1 MAQRGLPSMPSL
13 QTLAVVMEKPQCLR
27 LDRVGLSVP
36 GEQDLLVEIGASGIS
51 TGTEKLLW
59 TGRMPHFPG
68 MGYPLIPGYESVG
81 RVLEAGRNS
90 SRRAGD
96 FVFVPGARCYP
107 EVRSLFGGAAKTVVV
122 PSHRALAMDQQLGER
137 AVLLALA
144 ATAHHAM
151 NLPHLE
157 APDLIVGHGVLGRLL
172 ARLCMLRGGPPPTVW
187 ERDPLRRPGQSSPQD
202 FAQGPQQSAPVAVF
216 SEALPEV
223 PNSLAAK
230 LSSSISAARSP
241 VDYPVVQ
248 PEDDPRRDYRCIV
261 DASGDASHLD
271 QLIARIAPGGQL
283 VLAGFYA
290 DLLHFS
296 FAPAFMRELSI
307 RVAAEWKEQDL
318 HAVKR
323 FVESGQLSLDGLIT
337 HRMPAQEANRAYE
350 TAFTD
355 PSCLKMVLDWSSCQ

>member
-1 MAQRGLPSMPSL
+1 
-13 QTLAVVMEKPQCLR
+13 MEKPQCLR
-27 LDRVGLSVP
+27 LDRVGLSLP
-36 GEQDLLVEIGASGIS
+36 GEQDLLVDIGASGIS

-59 TGRMPHFPG
+59 SGRMPHFPG

-81 RVLEAGRNS
+81 RVLEAGKAS
-90 SRRAGD
+90 SRRPGD

-107 EVRSLFGGAAKTVVV
+107 EVRSLFGGAAKTVVL
-122 PSHRALAMDQQLGER
+122 PSHRALALDQQLGER

-144 ATAHHAM
+144 ATAHHAL
-151 NLPHLE
+151 NLPHLD
-157 APDLIVGHGVLGRLL
+157 APDLIIGHGVLGRLL
-172 ARLCMLRGGPPPTVW
+172 ARLCMLRGGPVPTVW
-187 ERDPLRRPGQSSPQD
+187 ERDPLRMPVTKGLAPGPK
-202 FAQGPQQSAPVAVF
+202 QSAPVAV
-216 SEALPEV
+216 SSNAWPEAPTS
-223 PNSLAAK
+223 PAAPF
-230 LSSSISAARSP
+230 SSSISAARSP

-248 PEDDPRRDYRCIV
+248 PEDDPRRDYRCVV

-307 RVAAEWKEQDL
+307 RVAAEWKEHDL
-318 HAVKR
+318 HAVR
-323 FVESGQLSLDGLIT
+323 HAVESGRLDLDGLIT
-337 HRMPAQEANRAYE
+337 HRMPAQQANLAYE

-355 PSCLKMVLDWSSCQ
+355 PSCLKMVLDWSSCP

>member
-1 MAQRGLPSMPSL
+1 MPGL
-13 QTLAVVMEKPQCLR
+13 QTLAVVMEKPQRLR
-27 LDRVGLSVP
+27 VDRVGLSEP
-36 GEQDLLVEIGASGIS
+36 GEQDLVVEIAASGIS

-81 RVLEAGRNS
+81 RVLEVGAGSNRQS
-90 SRRAGD
+90 GD

-107 EVRSLFGGAAKTVVV
+107 EVRSLFGGAAKTLVV
-122 PSHRALAMDQQLGER
+122 PSHRALVTDQQLGER

-144 ATAHHAM
+144 ATAHHAL
-151 NLPHLE
+151 NLPHLDL
-157 APDLIVGHGVLGRLL
+157 PDLIVGHGVLGRLL

-187 ERDPLRRPGQSSPQD
+187 ERDASRRPSAPSASEASLSAKP
-202 FAQGPQQSAPVAVF
+202 SAPVAVF
-216 SEALPEV
+216 SGVSPSSPVLPAV
-223 PNSLAAK
+223 S
-230 LSSSISAARSP
+230 LSSSITAATSP
-241 VDYPVVQ
+241 VDYPVMQ

-307 RVAAEWKEQDL
+307 RVAAEWKEKDL
-318 HAVKR
+318 HAVKHA
-323 FVESGQLSLDGLIT
+323 VESGQLSLDGLIT
-337 HRMPAQEANRAYE
+337 HRMPAQQANLAYE

-355 PSCLKMVLDWSSCQ
+355 PSCLKMVLDWSSCP

>member
-1 MAQRGLPSMPSL
+1 
-13 QTLAVVMEKPQCLR
+13 
-27 LDRVGLSVP
+27 
-36 GEQDLLVEIGASGIS
+36 
-51 TGTEKLLW
+51 
-59 TGRMPHFPG
+59 
-68 MGYPLIPGYESVG
+68 
-81 RVLEAGRNS
+81 
-90 SRRAGD
+90 
-96 FVFVPGARCYP
+96 
-107 EVRSLFGGAAKTVVV
+107 
-122 PSHRALAMDQQLGER
+122 
-137 AVLLALA
+137 
-144 ATAHHAM
+144 
-151 NLPHLE
+151 
-157 APDLIVGHGVLGRLL
+157 
-172 ARLCMLRGGPPPTVW
+172 
-187 ERDPLRRPGQSSPQD
+187 
-202 FAQGPQQSAPVAVF
+202 VF

>member
-1 MAQRGLPSMPSL
+1 MSHL
-13 QTLAVVMEKPQCLR
+13 QTLAVVMDKPQSLR

-36 GEQDLLVEIGASGIS
+36 GEQDLVVEIGASGIS

-81 RVLEAGRNS
+81 RVLEAGKDS

-107 EVRSLFGGAAKTVVV
+107 EVRSLFGGAAKTVVL
-122 PSHRALAMDQQLGER
+122 PTHRAVSLDRQLGER

-144 ATAHHAM
+144 ATAHHAL

-157 APDLIVGHGVLGRLL
+157 APDLIIGHGVLGRLL
-172 ARLCMLRGGPPPTVW
+172 ARLCMLRGGPVPTVW
-187 ERDPLRRPGQSSPQD
+187 ERDRLRRPSKQHGNAL
-202 FAQGPQQSAPVAVF
+202 AQGAQQSAPVAV
-216 SEALPEV
+216 SSNAMPEV
-223 PNSLAAK
+223 PTSLAANF
-230 LSSSISAARSP
+230 SSSISAAMSP
-241 VDYPVVQ
+241 VDYPVMQ

-271 QLIARIAPGGQL
+271 QLSARIAPGGQL

-307 RVAAEWKEQDL
+307 RVAAEWKDQDL
-318 HAVKR
+318 QAVKR
-323 FVESGQLSLDGLIT
+323 LVESGQLSLDGLIT
-337 HRMPAQEANRAYE
+337 HRMSANQANLAYE

>member
-1 MAQRGLPSMPSL
+1 MPGL
-13 QTLAVVMEKPQCLR
+13 QTFAVVMEKPQHLR
-27 LDRVGLSVP
+27 LDQVGLSAP
-36 GEQDLLVEIGASGIS
+36 GGQDLLVEIAASGIS

-81 RVLEAGRNS
+81 RVLEAGSGSN
-90 SRRAGD
+90 RRCGD

-107 EVRSLFGGAAKTVVV
+107 EVRSLFGGAAKTLVV
-122 PSHRALAMDQQLGER
+122 PSHRAVLTDQHLGER

-144 ATAHHAM
+144 ATAHHAL
-151 NLPHLE
+151 NLPHLDI
-157 APDLIVGHGVLGRLL
+157 PDLIVGHGVLGRLL
-172 ARLCMLRGGPPPTVW
+172 ARLSMLRGGPPPTVW
-187 ERDPLRRPGQSSPQD
+187 EREPLRQPLEPDAGDRAED
-202 FAQGPQQSAPVAVF
+202 VKQSAPVAA
-216 SEALPEV
+216 SSGLSAQALALP
-223 PNSLAAK
+223 AASPF
-230 LSSSISAARSP
+230 SSMSAARGP
-241 VDYPVVQ
+241 VEYSVMQ

-271 QLIARIAPGGQL
+271 QLISRIAPGGQL

-318 HAVKR
+318 LSVKR
-323 FVESGQLSLDGLIT
+323 AVESGQLSLDGLIT
-337 HRMPAQEANRAYE
+337 HRMPAQQANLAYE
-350 TAFTD
+350 TAFAD
-355 PSCLKMVLDWSSCQ
+355 PSCLKMVLDWSSCP